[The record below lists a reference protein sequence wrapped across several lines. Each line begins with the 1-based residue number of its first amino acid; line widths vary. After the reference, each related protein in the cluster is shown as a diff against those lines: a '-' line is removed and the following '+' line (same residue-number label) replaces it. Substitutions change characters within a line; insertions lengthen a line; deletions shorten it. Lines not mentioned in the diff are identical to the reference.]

1 MGKNGKSVVGGVD
14 IGSLSAEG
22 LIMSEGKILS
32 YSIIPTGAESS
43 KTARRAMEEALKGA
57 GLTMDDLDFVVAT
70 GYGRVVVPFA
80 QDNVSEISC
89 HAKGSHYW
97 FPTVRTVLDMGGQD
111 CKGIRCDENGK
122 VTNFVMNDKCAAGTG
137 RFFEIMAAV
146 MHLRLEDLGALSLEG
161 DDTVPVSSACAVFAK
176 SEMVSLLRKGVAKK
190 DILAGLHA
198 AITSRVY
205 ALLKRVEVQG
215 DFVMTGGIAK
225 NIGIVKRVS
234 ERVGVEILIP
244 PEPQIAGALGAAIF
258 AAEKLNGTG

>member
-1 MGKNGKSVVGGVD
+1 MAKKGIVAGVD

-22 LIMSEGKILS
+22 LIMSDGQILS
-32 YSIIPTGAESS
+32 YSIIPTGAESA
-43 KTARRAMEEALKGA
+43 KTARRAMEAALKSTGMA
-57 GLTMDDLDFVVAT
+57 IEDLDFIVAT

-80 QDNVSEISC
+80 NDNVSEISC

-97 FPTVRTVLDMGGQD
+97 FPGVRTVLDMGGQD
-111 CKGIRCDENGK
+111 CKAIRCDERGK

-137 RFFEIMAAV
+137 RFFEIMSEV
-146 MHLRLEDLGALSLEG
+146 MHLRLEDLGGISLEG
-161 DDTVPVSSACAVFAK
+161 DDSVPVSSACAVFAK
-176 SEMVSLLRKGVAKK
+176 SEMVSLMRKGVAKK

-225 NIGIVKRVS
+225 NIGIVKRVA
-234 ERVGVEILIP
+234 ERVGMNILIP
-244 PEPQIAGALGAAIF
+244 SEPQIAGALGAAIF
-258 AAEKLNGTG
+258 AKERLNGAR